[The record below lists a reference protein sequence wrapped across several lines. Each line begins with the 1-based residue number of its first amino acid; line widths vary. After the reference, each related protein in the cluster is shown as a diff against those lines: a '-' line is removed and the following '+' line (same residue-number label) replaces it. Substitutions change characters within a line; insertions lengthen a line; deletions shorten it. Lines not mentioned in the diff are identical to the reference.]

1 MNAKIKKLGLDTSL
15 KAGILTHCRQD
26 KLKPNRKPPL
36 SPFYAFPGSKDTKPP
51 LEKHISRAM
60 GNALKIPIVA
70 AGKVARQGKGKAAV
84 TGGLTHISG

>member
-1 MNAKIKKLGLDTSL
+1 MHFRVLKTPSL
-15 KAGILTHCRQD
+15 
-26 KLKPNRKPPL
+26 
-36 SPFYAFPGSKDTKPP
+36 P

-70 AGKVARQGKGKAAV
+70 AGKVAREGKGKAAV

>member
-1 MNAKIKKLGLDTSL
+1 M
-15 KAGILTHCRQD
+15 LTLMTLMTLR
-26 KLKPNRKPPL
+26 
-36 SPFYAFPGSKDTKPP
+36 T

-70 AGKVARQGKGKAAV
+70 AGKVAREGKGKAAV

>member
-1 MNAKIKKLGLDTSL
+1 MILVGFGQLVWTSACL
-15 KAGILTHCRQD
+15 LQ
-26 KLKPNRKPPL
+26 KPLLRAIINIESLPSPL
-36 SPFYAFPGSKDTKPP
+36 SKHFRVLKTPSLP

-70 AGKVARQGKGKAAV
+70 AGKVAREGKGKAAV